1 MANNKGKGGK
11 KFKNRKRGKNN
22 EGEDQKRELIIKEE
36 GQEIYQDDKA
46 DVILINTPDEAKRL
60 KNIGELPDGTRLN
73 EGLLLILMMTPM
85 LDEDIDKI

>member
-36 GQEIYQDDKA
+36 GQEYA
-46 DVILINTPDEAKRL
+46 EVLRMLGNGRL
-60 KNIGELPDGTRLN
+60 RLHWRHQAFLPHPR
-73 EGLLLILMMTPM
+73 
-85 LDEDIDKI
+85 